1 MPYVGKA
8 PVGGGF
14 HKLDA
19 LTASA
24 TATYSLT
31 LGGASYFPETAN
43 QLLVSLN
50 GIIQAPQ
57 DSFQVSGSNLI
68 FDSALTSNDSIDFV
82 VALGDVL
89 GVQGVTDGTVTTA
102 KLGNGAVTDA
112 KIANGAVTK
121 AKIGT
126 TELNLATIKDSTG
139 TNTAMT
145 IDSSGHYV
153 ANTRWIAIHKDGNQS
168 VSAAAST
175 GLNTWAVTGSNGLT
189 WNNTNHRLDITAA
202 TAGIYY
208 INFQLSVFS
217 NSNNIGDVRA
227 RVRKNGAVEFGAYN
241 LVVQGGTSANPFDL
255 RHATYNSSGI
265 VTVANGDNIDF
276 NCIIDGGSPT
286 IYAGDGQGQR
296 ATHAF
301 IQQIG

>member
-1 MPYVGKA
+1 MPYVGKS

-24 TATYSLT
+24 TDTYSLT

-50 GIIQAPQ
+50 GVIQACQ
-57 DSFQVSGSNLI
+57 DSFTVSGSNLI
-68 FDSALTSNDSIDFV
+68 FDSALTSSDSIDFV

-89 GVQGVTDGTVTTA
+89 GVGSVTDGAVTT
-102 KLGNGAVTDA
+102 A

-145 IDSSGHYV
+145 IDSSGHVLMPAKPAFFLNRSGTAYTWGAGVAQFDTVVIDTDSGWDATNYRYV
-153 ANTRWIAIHKDGNQS
+153 FP
-168 VSAAAST
+168 V
-175 GLNTWAVTGSNGLT
+175 
-189 WNNTNHRLDITAA
+189 
-202 TAGIYY
+202 AGIWW
-208 INFQLSVFS
+208 INVLWHNTTSQQTSGF
-217 NSNNIGDVRA
+217 I
-227 RVRKNGAVEFGAYN
+227 RKNGSNYMFGYQSN
-241 LVVQGGTSANPFDL
+241 PSGGYEGTLNIVVLMEVNAGDNVDFIGYSAASAGVGTVTN
-255 RHATYNSSGI
+255 G
-265 VTVANGDNIDF
+265 TVAASAF
-276 NCIIDGGSPT
+276 
-286 IYAGDGQGQR
+286 QGYLL
-296 ATHAF
+296 
-301 IQQIG
+301 G